1 MTVNFVTLQQSTAI
15 NDNINTTFG
24 VLYEIRDLSTG
35 DLVTTSGELNTSTLN
50 ATILSVIQSFQN
62 RKADY
67 TFTLNNVIVAILHQN
82 DTYELEP

>member
-1 MTVNFVTLQQSTAI
+1 MAEIFVNLQQNPGI
-15 NDNINTTFG
+15 EDNVSISFG
-24 VLYEIRDLSTG
+24 TPWEVRDLSTG
-35 DLVTTSGELNTSTLN
+35 NLITNSGRLNTNTLN
-50 ATILSVIQSFQN
+50 ATILAVIQAYQN